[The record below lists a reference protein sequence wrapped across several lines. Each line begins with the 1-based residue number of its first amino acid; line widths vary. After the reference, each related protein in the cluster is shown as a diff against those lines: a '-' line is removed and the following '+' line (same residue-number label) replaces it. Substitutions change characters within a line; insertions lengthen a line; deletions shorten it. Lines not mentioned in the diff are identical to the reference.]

1 MITLYGAEPMWG
13 LPDPSPFVVKAE
25 LLLKIAGVPYQR
37 RWANFSKAPKGK
49 IPYIEDDGQII
60 PDSTLIRFHLEKKY
74 GADFSGNLPPFEAGA
89 FWAAEKMCEDH
100 LYWLMVM
107 ERWGNPVNFERG
119 PRRFFDKAPALMRP
133 LIIAMVKRQVKR
145 NMHGHGVSRFT
156 PEERQLFAEKAFAA
170 LAGLLE
176 GRAFAGGAQ
185 PCGADATLFAFILS
199 ATCPYFE
206 SDLIAIAAKYP
217 VLEAYCAR
225 MKTRF
230 YPEG

>member
-13 LPDPSPFVVKAE
+13 QSDPSPFVVKTE
-25 LLLKIAGVPYQR
+25 LLLKMAGVPYQR

-49 IPYIEDDGQII
+49 IPYIEDEGEII

-74 GADFSGNLPPFEAGA
+74 GADFSGGLAPFEAGA

-100 LYWLMVM
+100 LYWFNIM

-133 LIIAMVKRQVKR
+133 LVVAMVKRQVLR
-145 NMHGHGVSRFT
+145 NMHGHGVSRYSA
-156 PEERQLFAEKAFAA
+156 EERRLMTERAFAA

-176 GRAFAGGAQ
+176 GRDFAGGDK
-185 PCGADATLFAFILS
+185 PCGADATLYAFLASITS
-199 ATCPYFE
+199 AYFE
-206 SDLIAIAAKYP
+206 SEAPALAARHP
-217 VLEAYCAR
+217 VLGTYLAR
-225 MKTRF
+225 MKARF
-230 YPEG
+230 YPDA